1 MHFLGL
7 CGGWVLGA
15 GAALIASNK
24 RIAQGVACAPAE
36 HGNLQGMLQA
46 LPQRR
51 LIM

>member
-7 CGGWVLGA
+7 CGGWVLGVR
-15 GAALIASNK
+15 AALIASNK
-24 RIAQGVACAPAE
+24 PIAQGVACAPPE
-36 HGNLQGMLQA
+36 QGMLQA